1 MYILT
6 EIIGVISE
14 VLIIYLFIQGVFLEK
29 EHPRWVTFC
38 FFIAYGFGLLIL
50 SFMNDAA
57 YLRILFCG
65 SGILLLVL
73 LLFEAKLIQ
82 AVFMGISFCAIYM
95 MIDILI
101 MLLASLLHIDSDLI
115 MSHSIS
121 RCVYIATTHIF
132 LLVAISV
139 VLCFVRH
146 KSSAIT
152 FRFVLVLS
160 PGYIMSIWLGLSFCQ
175 FLQNSDNDLPL
186 PFLYASIALL
196 YMNILLVFY
205 AQQAK
210 ISADKQREI
219 EIAEHHYKMQEL
231 YYSQLQTEQNE
242 TRALFHDIS
251 KRMRAMDTL
260 VSTSSS
266 EQAKELLEETKNL
279 YNSIGNVV
287 DVGNSVISAILN
299 EYKNRAEHE
308 KIDFSFS
315 VSVPEQL
322 NISAIDCYI
331 ILGNTLDNAIDG
343 TISVPEAE
351 RKIFLQLRQHQGTL
365 FYKLENSCTQSHVTR
380 KRSKNHGYGLRNVR
394 KCIEKHAGDMVTS
407 FENGKFTFTSRIT
420 C

>member
-1 MYILT
+1 MYMLT

-14 VLIIYLFIQGVFLEK
+14 VLIVYLFIQGVFPEK
-29 EHPRWVTFC
+29 DHPRWVAFC
-38 FFIAYGFGLLIL
+38 YFIVYGFGLLIL

-73 LLFEAKLIQ
+73 LLFEAKSIQ
-82 AVFMGISFCAIYM
+82 AVFMGISFCGIYM
-95 MIDILI
+95 MIDIVI
-101 MLLASLLHIDSDLI
+101 MLLASLLHIDSGLI

-121 RCVYIATTHIF
+121 RCVYIVTTHIF

-139 VLCFVRH
+139 VLCFVRQ

-152 FRFVLVLS
+152 FPFVLVLS
-160 PGYIMSIWLGLSFCQ
+160 PGYIMSIWLGLSFCR
-175 FLQNSDNDLPL
+175 FLQNSDSDLPL
-186 PFLYASIALL
+186 PFLYASITLL
-196 YMNILLVFY
+196 YMNIVLVFY

-210 ISADKQREI
+210 IAADKQREI

-231 YYSQLQTEQNE
+231 YYSQLQNEQNE
-242 TRALFHDIS
+242 TRAFFHDIS

-260 VSTSSS
+260 VSTNSS
-266 EQAKELLEETKNL
+266 EQAKELLEETQNL
-279 YNSIGNVV
+279 YNNIGNVV

-299 EYKNRAEHE
+299 EYKDRAEHE

-315 VSVPEQL
+315 VSVPDHL

-343 TISVPEAE
+343 AISVPEAE
-351 RKIFLQLRQHQGTL
+351 RKISLQLRKHQGTL

-394 KCIEKHAGDMVTS
+394 RCIEKHAGDMVTS
-407 FENGKFTFTSRIT
+407 FENGKFTFISRIT

>member
-1 MYILT
+1 MYVLT

-14 VLIIYLFIQGVFLEK
+14 VLIIYLFIQGIFLEK
-29 EHPRWVTFC
+29 EHPRWAAFC
-38 FFIAYGFGLLIL
+38 SFTSFGLGLLIL

-57 YLRILFCG
+57 FFRILFCG
-65 SGILLLVL
+65 SGILLLAL
-73 LLFEAKLIQ
+73 LLFETKPIQ
-82 AVFMGISFCAIYM
+82 AVFLGISFCGIYM

-101 MLLASLLHIDSDLI
+101 MLLASLLHIDSGLI

-121 RCVYIATTHIF
+121 RCVYIVTTHIF

-139 VLCFVRH
+139 VLCFVRQ

-152 FRFVLVLS
+152 FPFVLVLS
-160 PGYIMSIWLGLSFCQ
+160 PGYIMSIWLGLSFCR
-175 FLQNSDNDLPL
+175 FLQNSDSDLPL

-196 YMNILLVFY
+196 YMNIVLVFY

-231 YYSQLQTEQNE
+231 YYSQLQNEQNE
-242 TRALFHDIS
+242 TRSLFHDIS

-260 VSTSSS
+260 VSTNGA
-266 EQAKELLEETKNL
+266 EQAKELLAETQNL
-279 YNSIGNVV
+279 YNNIGNVV

-299 EYKNRAEHE
+299 EYKDRAEHE

-343 TISVPEAE
+343 AMSVPEAE
-351 RKIFLQLRQHQGTL
+351 RKISLLLRQHQGTL
-365 FYKLENSCTQSHVTR
+365 FYKLENSCAPSHVTR

-407 FENGKFTFTSRIT
+407 FENGKFTFISRIT

>member
-1 MYILT
+1 MYMLT

-14 VLIIYLFIQGVFLEK
+14 VLIVYLFIQGVFPEK
-29 EHPRWVTFC
+29 EHPRWVAFC
-38 FFIAYGFGLLIL
+38 YFIVYGLGLLIL

-73 LLFEAKLIQ
+73 LLFEAKPIQ
-82 AVFMGISFCAIYM
+82 AVFMGISFCGIYM
-95 MIDILI
+95 MIDIVI
-101 MLLASLLHIDSDLI
+101 MLLASLLHIDSGLI

-121 RCVYIATTHIF
+121 RCVYIVTTHIF

-139 VLCFVRH
+139 VLCFVRQ

-152 FRFVLVLS
+152 FPFVLVLS
-160 PGYIMSIWLGLSFCQ
+160 PGYIMSIWLGLSFCR
-175 FLQNSDNDLPL
+175 FLQNSDSDLPL

-196 YMNILLVFY
+196 YMNIVLVFY

-210 ISADKQREI
+210 IAADKQREI
-219 EIAEHHYKMQEL
+219 EIAEHHYKLQEL
-231 YYSQLQTEQNE
+231 YYSQLQNEQNE
-242 TRALFHDIS
+242 TRAFFHDIS

-260 VSTSSS
+260 VSTNSS
-266 EQAKELLEETKNL
+266 EQAKELLEETQNL
-279 YNSIGNVV
+279 YNNIGNVV

-299 EYKNRAEHE
+299 EYKDRAEHE

-315 VSVPEQL
+315 VSVPDHL

-343 TISVPEAE
+343 AISVPEAE
-351 RKIFLQLRQHQGTL
+351 RKISLQLRKHQGTL

-394 KCIEKHAGDMVTS
+394 RCIEKHAGDMVTS
-407 FENGKFTFTSRIT
+407 FENGKFTFISRIT

>member
-1 MYILT
+1 MYMPT

-14 VLIIYLFIQGVFLEK
+14 VLIVYLFIQGVFPEK
-29 EHPRWVTFC
+29 EHPRWVAFC
-38 FFIAYGFGLLIL
+38 YFIVYGLGLLIL

-73 LLFEAKLIQ
+73 LLFEAKPIQ
-82 AVFMGISFCAIYM
+82 AVFMGISFCGIYM
-95 MIDILI
+95 MIDIVI
-101 MLLASLLHIDSDLI
+101 MLLASLLHIDSGLI

-121 RCVYIATTHIF
+121 RCVYIVTTHIF

-139 VLCFVRH
+139 VLCFVRQ

-152 FRFVLVLS
+152 FPFVLVLS
-160 PGYIMSIWLGLSFCQ
+160 PGYIMSIWLGLSFCR
-175 FLQNSDNDLPL
+175 FLQNSDSDLPL

-196 YMNILLVFY
+196 YMNIVLVFY

-210 ISADKQREI
+210 IAADKQREI
-219 EIAEHHYKMQEL
+219 EIAEHHYKLQEL
-231 YYSQLQTEQNE
+231 YYSQLQNEQNE
-242 TRALFHDIS
+242 TRAFFHDIS

-260 VSTSSS
+260 VSTNSS
-266 EQAKELLEETKNL
+266 EQAKELLEETQNL
-279 YNSIGNVV
+279 YNNIGNVV

-299 EYKNRAEHE
+299 EYKDRAEHE

-315 VSVPEQL
+315 VSVPDHL

-343 TISVPEAE
+343 AISVPEAE
-351 RKIFLQLRQHQGTL
+351 RKISLQLRKHQGTL

-394 KCIEKHAGDMVTS
+394 RCIEKHAGDMVTS
-407 FENGKFTFTSRIT
+407 FENGKFTFISRIT

>member
-1 MYILT
+1 MYMLT

-14 VLIIYLFIQGVFLEK
+14 VLIVYLFIQGVFPEK
-29 EHPRWVTFC
+29 EHPRWVAFC
-38 FFIAYGFGLLIL
+38 YFIVYGLGLLIL

-73 LLFEAKLIQ
+73 LLFEAKPIQ
-82 AVFMGISFCAIYM
+82 AVFMGISFCGIYM
-95 MIDILI
+95 MIDIVI
-101 MLLASLLHIDSDLI
+101 MLLASLLHIDSGLI

-121 RCVYIATTHIF
+121 RCVYIVTTHIF

-139 VLCFVRH
+139 VLCFVRQ

-152 FRFVLVLS
+152 FPFVLVLS
-160 PGYIMSIWLGLSFCQ
+160 PGYIMSIWLGLSFFL
-175 FLQNSDNDLPL
+175 FLQNSDTDLPL

-196 YMNILLVFY
+196 YMNIVLVFY

-210 ISADKQREI
+210 IAADKQREI
-219 EIAEHHYKMQEL
+219 EIAEHHYKLQEL
-231 YYSQLQTEQNE
+231 YYSQLQNEQNE
-242 TRALFHDIS
+242 TRAFFHDIS

-260 VSTSSS
+260 VSTNSS
-266 EQAKELLEETKNL
+266 EQAKELLEETQNL
-279 YNSIGNVV
+279 YNNIGNVV

-299 EYKNRAEHE
+299 EYKDRAEHE

-315 VSVPEQL
+315 VSVPDHL

-343 TISVPEAE
+343 AISVPEAE
-351 RKIFLQLRQHQGTL
+351 RKISLQLRKHQGTL

-394 KCIEKHAGDMVTS
+394 RCIEKHAGDMVTS
-407 FENGKFTFTSRIT
+407 FENGKFTFISRIT

>member
-1 MYILT
+1 MYMLT
-6 EIIGVISE
+6 EIVGVISE
-14 VLIIYLFIQGVFLEK
+14 VLIVYLFIQGIFLEK
-29 EHPRWVTFC
+29 EHPRWVSVCSFVV
-38 FFIAYGFGLLIL
+38 YGLGLLIL

-57 YLRILFCG
+57 YLRIIFCG

-73 LLFEAKLIQ
+73 LLFESKPVQ

-101 MLLASLLHIDSDLI
+101 MLLASLLHIDSGVI

-121 RCVYIATTHIF
+121 RCVYIVTTHIF
-132 LLVAISV
+132 LLLAISI
-139 VLCFVRH
+139 VLCFVRQ

-152 FRFVLVLS
+152 FPFVLVLS
-160 PGYIMSIWLGLSFCQ
+160 PGYIMSIWLGLSFCR
-175 FLQNSDNDLPL
+175 FLQNSESDLAL
-186 PFLYASIALL
+186 PFLFASIALL
-196 YMNILLVFY
+196 YMNIVLVFY

-210 ISADKQREI
+210 ISSDKQREI
-219 EIAEHHYKMQEL
+219 EIAEHHYRMQEL
-231 YYSQLQTEQNE
+231 YYSQLQNEQNE

-251 KRMRAMDTL
+251 KRMRAMNTL
-260 VSTSSS
+260 VSANSSD
-266 EQAKELLEETKNL
+266 QAKELLAETQDL
-279 YNSIGNVV
+279 YNNIDSVV
-287 DVGNSVISAILN
+287 DVGNSVLSAILN
-299 EYKNRAEHE
+299 EYKNRAEYE

-322 NISAIDCYI
+322 SISAIDCYI

-343 TISVPEAE
+343 AMAVPESD

-365 FYKLENSCTQSHVTR
+365 FYKLENSCTQSHATR
-380 KRSKNHGYGLRNVR
+380 KRSKNHGFGLRNVR